1 LRTVAGKQQILEDA
15 GYAYS
20 FDRAIYL
27 NQKAGKAFS
36 VEFVQ
41 DHSEDELQACIEEP
55 APPRGEWRFYFN
67 SPPSDTV
74 KRELAAVL
82 G

>member
-1 LRTVAGKQQILEDA
+1 MPRLTESKTDILDEA

-20 FDRAIYL
+20 FDRQMYV
-27 NQKAGKAFS
+27 NRKTKKAFS

-41 DHSEDELQACIEEP
+41 DHSEDQIRKYIREHTDGL
-55 APPRGEWRFYFN
+55 EWRFYFN
-67 SPPSDTV
+67 SPPSVAVTD
-74 KRELAAVL
+74 ELESVL

>member
-1 LRTVAGKQQILEDA
+1 MLTATAKQQILENA

-20 FDRAIYL
+20 FDRLSYI
-27 NQKAGKAFS
+27 NRKARKVFS

-41 DHSEDELQACIEEP
+41 DHSEGELQACIDEP
-55 APPRGEWRFYFN
+55 GAAGEWRFYFN
-67 SPPSDTV
+67 SPPSEAV
-74 KRELAAVL
+74 KRELSLIL

>member
-1 LRTVAGKQQILEDA
+1 MPRLTESKTDILDEA

-20 FDRAIYL
+20 FDRQMYI
-27 NQKAGKAFS
+27 NRKTKKAFS

-41 DHSEDELQACIEEP
+41 DHSEGQIRKYIREDTDGP
-55 APPRGEWRFYFN
+55 EWRFYFN
-67 SPPSDTV
+67 SPPSEAV
-74 KRELAAVL
+74 KHELECVL